1 MRHIIMLLCLTFSQ
15 WSIAASLQLLDST
28 ETVVVNGKASEQ
40 SSVKLDL
47 TLPGGMQ
54 QIAFRYQARYRDNGR
69 QDNFI
74 SDVVIL
80 RFQAEEQTY
89 QLTLPAINSASDANQ
104 FNAQPALGLIDQT
117 GKTMAFTQ
125 DKLMKSGLQI
135 GRDFAQEIAQYN
147 ASDAIAAIA
156 PNTAIIR
163 RLATAAPAMA
173 IASEQGSQVMSNSA
187 VPLVKKPE
195 DITQAEVSRMLDY
208 WYQKANNQT
217 QAEFKAKINQ

>member
-1 MRHIIMLLCLTFSQ
+1 MRHIIMLLCLTCSQ
-15 WSIAASLQLLDST
+15 WSIAASLQLPDST
-28 ETVVVNGKASEQ
+28 ETVLVNGKASEQ

-47 TLPGGMQ
+47 TLPDGMQ
-54 QIAFRYQARYRDNGR
+54 QIAFRYQAHYRDNGR

-89 QLTLPAINSASDANQ
+89 QLTLPAINSASDAKQ

-135 GRDFAQEIAQYN
+135 GRDFAQENAQYN
-147 ASDAIAAIA
+147 DSDAIAAIA

-163 RLATAAPAMA
+163 RLATAAMA
-173 IASEQGSQVMSNSA
+173 IASEQGTQVMSNSA

-208 WYQKANNQT
+208 WYQKANNHT